1 VHDGREP
8 PHHRPTRFHDDQDIQ
23 DRIEAIE
30 LAEQRLRADEAA
42 QAGEGDEAL
51 LAADRA
57 RLAELRVELDQLWDL
72 LRRRRALRPRA
83 RTPTTRRC
91 ATPAPW
97 RATSADRV
105 APDCGDG
112 GALRGCRRSHSS
124 VGGDHADDPG
134 VVRRFT

>member
-1 VHDGREP
+1 MN
-8 PHHRPTRFHDDQDIQ
+8 DQDIQ

-72 LRRRRALRPRA
+72 LRRRRALRA
-83 RTPTTRRC
+83 
-91 ATPAPW
+91 AGQ
-97 RATSADRV
+97 D
-105 APDCGDG
+105 
-112 GALRGCRRSHSS
+112 
-124 VGGDHADDPG
+124 ADDAKPRDPG
-134 VVRRFT
+134 TVEGYLG

>member
-1 VHDGREP
+1 MMDASRHTTDRRGSMN
-8 PHHRPTRFHDDQDIQ
+8 DQDIQ

-72 LRRRRALRPRA
+72 LRRRRALRPGRRRRQDA
-83 RTPTTRRC
+83 RPGDRGGLSRLTGSRR
-91 ATPAPW
+91 
-97 RATSADRV
+97 
-105 APDCGDG
+105 DCGDG
-112 GALRGCRRSHSS
+112 GRSARLSAQPLECWGRPRG
-124 VGGDHADDPG
+124 
-134 VVRRFT
+134 

>member
-1 VHDGREP
+1 MN
-8 PHHRPTRFHDDQDIQ
+8 DQDIQ

-72 LRRRRALRPRA
+72 LRRRRALRA
-83 RTPTTRRC
+83 
-91 ATPAPW
+91 AGQ
-97 RATSADRV
+97 D
-105 APDCGDG
+105 
-112 GALRGCRRSHSS
+112 
-124 VGGDHADDPG
+124 ADDAKIRDPG
-134 VVRRFT
+134 TVEGYLG